1 MAITFDRVVPVLRMS
16 DVAATVRF
24 YCDYLGCTLDF
35 QEGDGSGPTYL
46 QVSRANLVLQISSHH
61 GDGTPGTAVVV
72 YTDDLTA
79 LHRELHEKPY
89 PFMNPGI
96 EPYGVGRVM
105 TVLDPASNFI
115 RFFQR
120 DR

>member
-1 MAITFDRVVPVLRMS
+1 MF

-35 QEGDGSGPTYL
+35 QEGDGEGPTYL
-46 QVSRANLVLQISSHH
+46 QVSRDSLVVQISSHH
-61 GDGTPGTAVVV
+61 GDGTPGTAVLV
-72 YTDDLTA
+72 YTEDLIA
-79 LHRELHEKPY
+79 FHQELHDKRY
-89 PFMNPGI
+89 PFLNPGI
-96 EPYGVGRVM
+96 EPHRVGRVM
-105 TVLDPASNFI
+105 TVLDPASNLI